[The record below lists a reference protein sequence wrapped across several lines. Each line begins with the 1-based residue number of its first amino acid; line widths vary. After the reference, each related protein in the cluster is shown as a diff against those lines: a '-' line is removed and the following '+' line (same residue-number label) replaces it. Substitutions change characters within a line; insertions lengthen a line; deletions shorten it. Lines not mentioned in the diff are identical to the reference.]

1 MLYFLPIFN
10 IFLAFYAYSP
20 SVFIRLYFGI
30 CLYSSQP
37 EEVFKAFKIG
47 IYYQFFGK
55 INILKKSLS
64 FFERTYLVA
73 EMRIRVNDNITAV
86 FAQVG
91 NIISCRRCIDV

>member
-37 EEVFKAFKIG
+37 EKAFKAFKIG

-73 EMRIRVNDNITAV
+73 EIASESTIT
-86 FAQVG
+86 
-91 NIISCRRCIDV
+91 